1 MSFWSDVQ
9 YKKYVFSYAVNLK
22 FNHKAVGY
30 INDIHAT
37 VVHIDNVLPTPI
49 IAIVHGIHR

>member
-9 YKKYVFSYAVNLK
+9 YKKYVFSYAEYLK

-30 INDIHAT
+30 INDICVT
-37 VVHIDNVLPTPI
+37 VDHIDNVLPTPI
-49 IAIVHGIHR
+49 IAIVHRIHR